1 MVKTMIKIIII
12 TIIVKII
19 IIIMMIITIKIDNG
33 DKIKTLKLNK
43 NCSS

>member
-1 MVKTMIKIIII
+1 MAKTMIKIKKI